1 MPVKFHPIEYILI
14 GSLIVSIVIS
24 GYLTF
29 MRIVYGIDHI
39 CYDAW
44 IFGMNLALLLTIYE
58 NHCVT
63 IGDKKN

>member
-39 CYDAW
+39 TYDAW

-63 IGDKKN
+63 TGDKKN